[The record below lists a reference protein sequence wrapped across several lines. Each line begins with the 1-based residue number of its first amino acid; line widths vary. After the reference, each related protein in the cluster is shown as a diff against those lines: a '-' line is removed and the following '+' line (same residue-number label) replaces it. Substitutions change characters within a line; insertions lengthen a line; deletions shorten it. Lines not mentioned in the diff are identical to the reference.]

1 VPLFKQENT
10 KNWIWRKTINGK
22 VSVRS
27 THTQN
32 RSLAEKIAR
41 QYEQEILKAQL
52 LGEKE
57 PILFEAALEQL
68 EDARQHTKGFH
79 TTQVHTAILRQHFNT
94 RVFLHDLKDKDL
106 NRFVHK
112 RRTDKKSENTIRL
125 SLSTLRQTLKVADDL
140 GYKTPQLNFPV
151 TKPKRH
157 RIRFLTQ
164 DEEQALLKEL
174 SPERVKGDGKRIG
187 GGARNRQQD
196 LYDLVVLLL
205 DTGARHG
212 EITALPWSA
221 IDLEAETITLYR
233 SKVENESTLY
243 MTSRVKAIL
252 TRRHQSRGKNQYVFQ
267 GQDGNP
273 RRYQTDGIT
282 AAITR
287 ADINTPQRV
296 RETGEKITIHNL
308 RHTAASR
315 LIGAGMS
322 LYEVGRI
329 LGHTDPATTAKYSH
343 LVEHDVSKKA
353 ARILNSLNGHPQ

>member
-22 VSVRS
+22 VTVRS

-32 RSLAEKIAR
+32 RALAEKIAR
-41 QYEQEILKAQL
+41 QYEKETLNAQL

-57 PILFEAALEQL
+57 PITLEQAL
-68 EDARQHTKGFH
+68 QQMEAARQHTKGFH
-79 TTQVHTAILRQHFNT
+79 TTKVHTAILRQHFNT
-94 RVFLHDLKDKDL
+94 RLFLHELKDKDL

-112 RRTDKKSENTIRL
+112 RRTEKKSENTIRL

-174 SPERVKGDGKRIG
+174 SPNRLKENGKRIG
-187 GGARNRQQD
+187 GAARDNQQD
-196 LYDLVVLLL
+196 LHDLVVLLL

-221 IDLEAETITLYR
+221 IDLNNKTIKLYR

-243 MTSRVKAIL
+243 MTKRVKAVL
-252 TRRHQSRGKNQYVFQ
+252 TRRHENRSKNKYVFQ

-282 AAITR
+282 AAINR
-287 ADINTPQRV
+287 A
-296 RETGEKITIHNL
+296 GL
-308 RHTAASR
+308 
-315 LIGAGMS
+315 
-322 LYEVGRI
+322 
-329 LGHTDPATTAKYSH
+329 TTYQLFMTS
-343 LVEHDVSKKA
+343 
-353 ARILNSLNGHPQ
+353 